1 MKLKKL
7 ELKVEREI
15 ANGSWRFKR
24 DEFVSYLQKLGCTQR
39 DNHGS
44 HQIVELPDM
53 VVYEKDGH
61 LITILSKDLNIQG
74 GSLTLQ
80 QSWDDKYNSVPFVLR
95 PQILKA
101 REKLRQLAIAIEQK
115 KVLDCEEE

>member
-1 MKLKKL
+1 MKKL